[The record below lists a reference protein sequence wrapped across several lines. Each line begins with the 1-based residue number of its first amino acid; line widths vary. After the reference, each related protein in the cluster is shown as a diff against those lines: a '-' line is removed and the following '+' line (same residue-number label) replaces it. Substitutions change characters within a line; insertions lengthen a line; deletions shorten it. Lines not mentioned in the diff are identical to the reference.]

1 MLASI
6 PASMVNQNPTD
17 LGIPIRFNL
26 SSSRFS
32 RNRTTA
38 GLSNA
43 RRMEGPAMHA
53 FPKTC
58 AEATVHDY
66 VEVELGV
73 TF

>member
-1 MLASI
+1 
-6 PASMVNQNPTD
+6 
-17 LGIPIRFNL
+17 
-26 SSSRFS
+26 
-32 RNRTTA
+32 
-38 GLSNA
+38 LSNA